1 MTTKR
6 NTKSNVS
13 TSQVMNEKDLIK
25 VIGGRKKSSKVL
37 SNILKCLWNG
47 VGRA

>member
-1 MTTKR
+1 MVKMYQKQGEIT
-6 NTKSNVS
+6 
-13 TSQVMNEKDLIK
+13 MNKKDLIK